1 MPKGKKY
8 EYDPKVCEYIMNH
21 YKGVTTNELVD
32 MIKRDLG
39 IDETIIRVRAFKKRY
54 KLNCGVD
61 CTFQKGVPSHN
72 KGKKMPPEIYEKLKP
87 TMFKKGNRPH
97 NAQPINSEK
106 LICGYVYVKVNDS
119 LYSKSSDRWRPKQH
133 LIWEEHHKK
142 KVPPKHFV
150 IFGDGDK
157 NNFDINNL
165 ILVTQQEMLYLMQN
179 DLRYND
185 CELTKT
191 GVLIAKVSLAA
202 KDRSKNK

>member
-1 MPKGKKY
+1 MPKGKIY
-8 EYDPKVCEYIMNH
+8 EYDPKVYEYIMNH

-39 IDETIIRVRAFKKRY
+39 IEETIIRVRAFKKRY

-61 CTFQKGVPSHN
+61 CTFQKGVPSYN
-72 KGKKMPPEIYEKLKP
+72 KGKKMDPAIYEKVKG
-87 TMFKKGNRPH
+87 TMFKKGNRPY
-97 NAQPINSEK
+97 NEK
-106 LICGYVYVKVNDS
+106 TIGTEIHIGGYVYVKVNDS
-119 LYSKSSDRWRPKQH
+119 LNTRACERWRPKQQ
-133 LIWEEHHKK
+133 LIWEEHHKQ

-150 IFGDGDK
+150 IVGDGNI

-165 ILVTQQEMLYLMQN
+165 ILVSQQEMLYLIQN

-202 KDRSKNK
+202 KDRSKK